1 VLRLVLCVAALAT
14 AGFAVAGGA
23 AAGQRV
29 SVTVE
34 PATPGPT
41 TPVTVGFVAKQSPNP
56 GNAWYGVAVTSTTRD
71 RSCEYSEAAQI
82 APAQA
87 GKRLKVT
94 LRPVDKGRWCTGSYV
109 GEVTYERR
117 VTCGDRI
124 DDGICSEPTSVGRFR
139 FRVD

>member
-1 VLRLVLCVAALAT
+1 MLRLFLCVAVLAT
-14 AGFAVAGGA
+14 VGLAVAGGA

-29 SVTVE
+29 SVTVQ

-41 TPVTVGFVAKQSPNP
+41 TPVTVSFVAKQSPDP
-56 GNAWYGVAVTSTTRD
+56 GTAWYGVGVTSTTRD
-71 RSCEYSEAAQI
+71 RSCEHSETAQI

-87 GKRLKVT
+87 GKRSKVT

-117 VTCGDRI
+117 VACGDRI

-139 FRVD
+139 FRVL

>member
-1 VLRLVLCVAALAT
+1 VLRLVLCVAVLAA
-14 AGFAVAGGA
+14 AGLAVAGGA

-29 SVTVE
+29 SVTVQ

-41 TPVTVGFVAKQSPNP
+41 TPVTVSFVAKQSPDP
-56 GNAWYGVAVTSTTRD
+56 GTAWYGVEVTSTTRD
-71 RSCEYSEAAQI
+71 RSCEQSEAAQI

-87 GKRLKVT
+87 GKRSKVT
-94 LRPVDKGRWCTGSYV
+94 LRPVDKRRWCTGSYV

-117 VTCGDRI
+117 VACGDRI

-139 FRVD
+139 FRVL

>member
-1 VLRLVLCVAALAT
+1 VLRLVLCVAVLAT
-14 AGFAVAGGA
+14 ALVAAAGA

-29 SVTVE
+29 SVSVE

-41 TPVTVGFVAKQSPNP
+41 TPLTVRFVAKQSPDP
-56 GNAWYGVAVTSTTRD
+56 GSAWYGVEVTSTTRD

-117 VTCGDRI
+117 VASGDRI

-139 FRVD
+139 FRVV